1 MALTTD
7 TLFVGPTRPTMVW
20 GVTLPA
26 FILNGMLSA
35 MVFLAM
41 NNVLYLGVCIPLH
54 AVAYLICLNEPR
66 AFELLYLWSITKGR
80 NLNRR
85 LWQSSSYSPLEQF
98 RDKAERAKK
107 DQKRARSR
115 RQVQSA

>member
-35 MVFLAM
+35 IVFLAM
-41 NNVLYLGVCIPLH
+41 NNILYLSVCIPIH
-54 AVAYLICLNEPR
+54 GVAYLICLNEPR
-66 AFELLYLWSITKGR
+66 AFELLYLWAITKGR

-85 LWQSSSYSPLEQF
+85 LWKSSSYSPLEPF
-98 RDKAERAKK
+98 RDKPKPAKK
-107 DQKRARSR
+107 NRKKARA
-115 RQVQSA
+115 QHA

>member
-7 TLFVGPTRPTMVW
+7 TLFVGPTRPTMVA

-26 FILNGMLSA
+26 FLVNTMLSSI
-35 MVFLAM
+35 VFLGT
-41 NNVLYLGVCIPLH
+41 NNILYLSVCIPTH

-66 AFELLYLWSITKGR
+66 AFELLHLWIITKGR

-85 LWQSSSYSPLEQF
+85 IWGASSYSPLEPF
-98 RDKAERAKK
+98 RAGPIKADEEAP
-107 DQKRARSR
+107 
-115 RQVQSA
+115 

>member
-20 GVTLPA
+20 GVTFPA
-26 FILNGMLSA
+26 FILNVMLSS

-41 NNVLYLGVCIPLH
+41 NNILYLGVCVPIH
-54 AVAYLICLNEPR
+54 GVEYLICLNDPR
-66 AFELLYLWSITKGR
+66 AFENLFLWAKTKGR

-85 LWQSSSYSPLEQF
+85 LWKSSSYSPLEPF
-98 RDKAERAKK
+98 RDKPEKAKK
-107 DQKRARSR
+107 DRK
-115 RQVQSA
+115 

>member
-7 TLFVGPTRPTMVW
+7 TLFVGPTRPTMVG

-35 MVFLAM
+35 VVFLAA
-41 NNVLYLGVCIPLH
+41 NNILYLGVCVPIH

-85 LWQSSSYSPLEQF
+85 LWQSSSYSPLEPF
-98 RDKAERAKK
+98 RPKPVKAKK
-107 DQKRARSR
+107 DRK
-115 RQVQSA
+115 

>member
-20 GVTLPA
+20 GVTLPV
-26 FILNGMLSA
+26 FIVNA
-35 MVFLAM
+35 MATGIVFLGA
-41 NNVLYLGVCIPLH
+41 NNVLYLAVCLPIH

-66 AFELLYLWSITKGR
+66 AFELILLWSKTKGR

-85 LWQSSSYSPLEQF
+85 LWQSSSYSPLEPF
-98 RDKAERAKK
+98 RPKPAEVKK
-107 DQKRARSR
+107 DRK
-115 RQVQSA
+115 